1 MKVYVRFFGSLTRQ
15 AGRQRVMEFREG
27 VTVADAVEEIFRTL
41 KLGKLRLTDER
52 STLGY
57 VKVFHNGKIADG
69 KSILRD
75 GDEIAFY
82 PPISGGS
89 L

>member
-1 MKVYVRFFGSLTRQ
+1 MKVYVKFFGFLARQ
-15 AGRQRVMEFREG
+15 AGRNRVMEFKQG
-27 VTVADAVEEIFRTL
+27 ITVADAVEDIFRTL
-41 KLGKLRLTDER
+41 KLGKLRLTDEH

-82 PPISGGS
+82 PPISGG
-89 L
+89 

>member
-1 MKVYVRFFGSLTRQ
+1 V
-15 AGRQRVMEFREG
+15 
-27 VTVADAVEEIFRTL
+27 DIFRTL

-57 VKVFHNGKIADG
+57 VKIFHNGKIADG

-82 PPISGGS
+82 PPISGG
-89 L
+89 